1 MEPKIIV
8 KNSSLTK
15 KICTKCNTAQN
26 ISNFVSTKNWMFSDG
41 YCPICNNCL
50 KTYLINNNWE
60 WSIIDKICQTLDI
73 AFVPNKFED
82 FRKKHGIEAFPIYAK
97 YVQSTKYEGLH
108 WEDYFKQYKELEKN
122 NLLNKELPGL
132 KDVYYSELKD
142 KWGNTYTEEQ
152 LVYLENLYN
161 GLLNSQNIIDP
172 LQVDRAQKLCKISLN
187 IDEKIEKGLDFDK
200 LIQSY
205 DKIAK
210 TADFTPKNSANNM
223 ELSSIGEVV
232 AWEEKRGWLNK
243 WYDDVNRD
251 IVDEVIH
258 SMQAFVQR
266 LYINEPGLGD
276 EITDRINQIKI
287 AAELEKNSQNL
298 EQKRF
303 IEDPFFTTSDVVLDE
318 HDNKAYEDL
327 ILDDSGDEK

>member
-1 MEPKIIV
+1 
-8 KNSSLTK
+8 
-15 KICTKCNTAQN
+15 
-26 ISNFVSTKNWMFSDG
+26 
-41 YCPICNNCL
+41 
-50 KTYLINNNWE
+50 
-60 WSIIDKICQTLDI
+60 
-73 AFVPNKFED
+73 
-82 FRKKHGIEAFPIYAK
+82 
-97 YVQSTKYEGLH
+97 
-108 WEDYFKQYKELEKN
+108 
-122 NLLNKELPGL
+122 
-132 KDVYYSELKD
+132 
-142 KWGNTYTEEQ
+142 
-152 LVYLENLYN
+152 
-161 GLLNSQNIIDP
+161 
-172 LQVDRAQKLCKISLN
+172 
-187 IDEKIEKGLDFDK
+187 
-200 LIQSY
+200 
-205 DKIAK
+205 
-210 TADFTPKNSANNM
+210 M